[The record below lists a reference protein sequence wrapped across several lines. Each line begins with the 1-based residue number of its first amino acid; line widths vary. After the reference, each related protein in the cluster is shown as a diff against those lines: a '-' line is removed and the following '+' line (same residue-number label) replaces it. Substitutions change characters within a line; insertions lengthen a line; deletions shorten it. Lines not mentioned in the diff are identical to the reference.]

1 MLQEVGVLVHYL
13 PPNSSD
19 YNPIEEAFSKVKQVL
34 RNESYEAIDVGAE
47 LYSRFLSISPEDC
60 VQWIKHCAIYD

>member
-1 MLQEVGVLVHYL
+1 MLQEVGMLVHYL
-13 PPNSSD
+13 PPNSPD

-47 LYSRFLSISPEDC
+47 LYSRFLSTSPEDC
-60 VQWIKHCAIYD
+60 V